1 VLAGIVGRG
10 RAYVKPF
17 SKLESHSCVVAL
29 SLCVAQIL
37 VQLLEFGG
45 SDRLLRAFADVTA
58 TGMGQ
63 SLPTGSLQFATHGAN
78 KRDVG
83 MSNTHDWAAFDC
95 FRLDV
100 SKFDDDCRLCGD
112 ESLDRC
118 FWFWPK
124 ADIEVEHVGWP

>member
-1 VLAGIVGRG
+1 MLAGIVGRG

-17 SKLESHSCVVAL
+17 SLLESRSCVAAL
-29 SLCVAQIL
+29 SWCVAQIL
-37 VQLLEFGG
+37 VHLLEFGV
-45 SDRLLRAFADVTA
+45 SDRLLRAFVEVTG

-63 SLPTGSLQFATHGAN
+63 PLPTGSPKFVSRGAN

-83 MSNTHDWAAFDC
+83 MSNAHDWAAFDF

-100 SKFDDDCRLCGD
+100 SKLDGDCQHCGD
-112 ESLDRC
+112 ESIGRY
-118 FWFWPK
+118 FRFWPK